1 MNVRNTI
8 LHQRITVPFEY
19 PVIFTHALFD
29 PTNPTLARLLRRAGR
44 GPHRLLFGVDQGL
57 ATPFPR
63 LIDDVHRY
71 LKYREGLAVEAHPP
85 LLVPCG
91 EGSKNGWNG
100 VREIMTAIGN
110 AHLDRHSFVIAIG
123 GGSLLDIVGFAA
135 ALVHRGIRL
144 IRIPTTVLAQCDA
157 AVGVKNGMD
166 EHGQK
171 NFIGTFAPPYAVLN
185 DLDLLRKLPARYW
198 TGGIAEIFKVA
209 LIKDAKLFHRLR
221 RSAAALRRR
230 EAATIEPL
238 VIRSARIHLEHIR
251 DGGDPFEMGSA
262 RPLDFGHWSGH
273 KLERLTHHRLGHGE
287 AVAIGIALD
296 VCYAVTQRLL
306 TEQERDTILDALHAV
321 GLPLW
326 DEACR
331 QAAPTGGAALLEGL
345 EEFREH
351 LGGRLTITLPRG
363 IGARIEVN
371 RVDQSAMMRALAM
384 LRAAAC
390 ERSRACA

>member
-1 MNVRNTI
+1 MKARNTTFV
-8 LHQRITVPFEY
+8 QRITVPYEY

-29 PTNPTLARLLRRAGR
+29 PANPVFARLLTRAGK
-44 GPHRLLFGVDQGL
+44 GPHRFVLGVDQGL
-57 ATPFPR
+57 VTPCPR
-63 LIDDVHRY
+63 IIDDFHRY
-71 LKYREGLAVEAHPP
+71 LKHHPGLTDERHPP
-85 LLVPCG
+85 VLVPGG

-100 VREIMTAIGN
+100 VREMMTSIGN

-171 NFIGTFAPPYAVLN
+171 NFVGTFAPPYAVLN
-185 DLDLLRKLPARYW
+185 DLDLLKQLPPRYW

-209 LIKDAKLFHRLR
+209 IIKDAALFARLR
-221 RSAAALRRR
+221 RSAPALRRR
-230 EAATIEPL
+230 EAAALEPL
-238 VIRSARIHLEHIR
+238 VTHSAKIHLDHIR

-262 RPLDFGHWSGH
+262 RPLDFGHWSAH
-273 KLERLTHHRLGHGE
+273 KLERISHHRLNHGE

-296 VCYAVTQRLL
+296 VCYAVTQGLVAER
-306 TEQERDTILDALHAV
+306 ERDAILDALSAV

-326 DEACR
+326 DEACA
-331 QAAPTGGAALLEGL
+331 QESPTGGASLLEGL

-351 LGGRLTITLPRG
+351 LGGRLTITLPSG
-363 IGARIEVN
+363 IGARVEVN
-371 RVDQSAMMRALAM
+371 DIDREAMRRSIAVLQ
-384 LRAAAC
+384 AAARQ
-390 ERSRACA
+390 RSTPCD